1 MPVLIYERVKTAQ
14 YLRFFKRY
22 KHKLLFAGN
31 VNVVGVLLIGL
42 TGYWYLMGTKYSS
55 TVHDG
60 LMALLITAK
69 LDDGMY
75 KVLEW
80 FQKKGRFIIYVTKEF
95 AT

>member
-14 YLRFFKRY
+14 YLHFIKRY
-22 KHKLLFAGN
+22 RHRLLFAGN
-31 VNVVGVLLIGL
+31 MNILGILLIGL
-42 TGYWYLMGTKYSS
+42 TGYWYIMGTKYHS
-55 TVHDG
+55 TIHNG
-60 LMALLITAK
+60 LMAVLGTAK

-95 AT
+95 GK